1 MLNPTPRIA
10 LLNTGCT
17 WNHFLAAGT
26 TYGQIWQFW
35 VEIGHF
41 RGLLGHPRAIFLGA
55 KRFQQTPPD
64 VRYNVQPCSTNV
76 QPIWGSWN
84 HLWPNMAILGPNWA
98 FSGPSGAP
106 EGHFYG
112 GKKVP
117 TDPPGCEIQ
126 CSTVFN
132 QCSTHLRQLEP
143 LMAKYGNFGPKLAIK
158 WQ

>member
-55 KRFQQTPPD
+55 KRFQQTRLWREAYFEFRDEIENCLLSVSCLETRTRFCPP
-64 VRYNVQPCSTNV
+64 N
-76 QPIWGSWN
+76 
-84 HLWPNMAILGPNWA
+84 
-98 FSGPSGAP
+98 
-106 EGHFYG
+106 
-112 GKKVP
+112 
-117 TDPPGCEIQ
+117 
-126 CSTVFN
+126 
-132 QCSTHLRQLEP
+132 LEP
-143 LMAKYGNFGPKLAIK
+143 RDKIENFVHRISGLETRSRILFLKSRNSRRDWDFSIILPKHISKSEKKMFPINAQTL
-158 WQ
+158 QCN